1 MIRIYK
7 LLNKEEYIFIS
18 INKGTYKPRHICE
31 SITTMSNLL

>member
-7 LLNKEEYIFIS
+7 LLNKEYIFIR